1 VLFADGLPTDQDAI
15 MDSAT
20 AALLA
25 EAVGLHRQGMLA
37 EAAERYA
44 QVLRNEPANADVL
57 YALAQIACHQ
67 GRFAEGVDFSQRALA
82 IDPQRARAHNLLGMA
97 LARLGQRE
105 AALASFDAAIACAP
119 ELADAH
125 GNRGDVLAELGR
137 PAEAIAS
144 YDRALRIF
152 PDSIETWCNC
162 GAALYDLGRYVDAL
176 ASYDRAIALKP
187 DFADVH
193 FNRGNALNRLAR
205 YEKAL
210 LAYERALA
218 LRPDHV
224 EALFDRGG
232 ILVKFERHGEA
243 IACYERVL
251 AIAPHHPEAAD
262 ELANCH
268 LLICDWTKT
277 ALFARTFS
285 DRIADSRSVISPFT
299 LLGFPATA
307 ADLLKCSERFVAN
320 KLKKLPKA
328 PPARTADHGGR
339 IRLAYL
345 SADFRHHATAY
356 LVAELFELHDR
367 DRFDVIGI
375 SFGRDDRSE
384 VRARLMRAFDRFHD
398 VASTSNRAVVS
409 LLQELEVD
417 IAVDLKGHT
426 EGARLAILA
435 ARPAPL
441 QVSYL
446 GYPGTMGVDFID
458 YVIADGIVL
467 PVDQQPFYPE
477 KIVHLPDSYQ
487 VNDSKRRIASRVPT
501 RRELG
506 LPDHGFVFC
515 CFNNNWKINAAMFDI
530 WMRLLAAVDGSV
542 LWLFRSN
549 DLAMVNLRAE
559 AKARGIDPAR
569 LVFAPFLDL
578 PDHLA
583 RLKRAEL
590 FLDTLPCNAH
600 TTTSDALWAGLPVLT
615 CIGDTFAGRVAASL
629 LNGVGLPELVTNGLD
644 EYEALALRL
653 ARDRPLLESIR
664 RKLEQNRLSSPLF
677 DTDRF
682 RRHIEAA
689 YATMWEMHRRGES
702 PRSFRVDPI
711 ER

>member
-1 VLFADGLPTDQDAI
+1 

-25 EAVGLHRQGMLA
+25 DAVRLHRQGALA

-44 QVLRNEPANADVL
+44 LVLRNDPANADVL
-57 YALAQIACHQ
+57 YALGQIACHQ
-67 GRFAEGVDFSQRALA
+67 GRFADGVDFSRRALA
-82 IDPQRARAHNLLGMA
+82 ADPQRARAHNLLGMA
-97 LARLGQRE
+97 LVRLGQPQE
-105 AALASFDAAIACAP
+105 ALASFDAAIACTP

-137 PAEAIAS
+137 PAEAVES
-144 YDRALRIF
+144 YDRALRIY
-152 PDSIETWCNC
+152 PDSMENWCNR
-162 GAALYDLGRYVDAL
+162 GAALLDLGRHVDAL
-176 ASYDRAIALKP
+176 ACYDRAIALKP
-187 DFADVH
+187 DFAEAH
-193 FNRGNALNRLAR
+193 FNRGSALNRLAR
-205 YEKAL
+205 YEEAL
-210 LAYERALA
+210 LAYERALT
-218 LRPDHV
+218 LRPDLV

-232 ILVKFERHGEA
+232 ILVRFERHGEA

-251 AIAPHHPEAAD
+251 AIAPHYPEAAE

-268 LLICDWTKT
+268 LLTCDWNKT
-277 ALFARTFS
+277 ARFARDLS
-285 DRIADSRSVISPFT
+285 GRIADGRSVISPFM

-307 ADLLKCSERFVAN
+307 AELLTCTERFVAH
-320 KLKKLPKA
+320 KLQKLPKV
-328 PPARTADHGGR
+328 PRPRTAGHGGK

-356 LVAELFELHDR
+356 LVAGLFELHDR
-367 DRFDVIGI
+367 DRFDVIGM
-375 SFGRDDRSE
+375 SFGPDDRSE
-384 VRARLMRAFDRFHD
+384 VRARLVRGFDRFVD
-398 VASTSNRAVVS
+398 VSSASDREAVK
-409 LLQELEVD
+409 LLHELDVD
-417 IAVDLKGHT
+417 IVVDLKGHT
-426 EGARLAILA
+426 AGARLAILA

-458 YVIADGIVL
+458 YVIADRIVL
-467 PVDQQPFYPE
+467 PLVQQPFYPE

-487 VNDSKRRIASRVPT
+487 INDSKRQIASRIPA

-506 LPDHGFVFC
+506 LPEQAFVFC

-530 WMRLLAAVDGSV
+530 WMRLLRAVDGSV

-549 DLAMVNLRAE
+549 DLATANLRVE
-559 AKARGIDPAR
+559 AKARGVDPAR

-600 TTTSDALWAGLPVLT
+600 TTASDALWAGLPVLT
-615 CIGDTFAGRVAASL
+615 CIGGTFAGRVAASL
-629 LNGVGLPELVTNGLD
+629 LNGAGLPELVTSSLD
-644 EYEALALRL
+644 EYEALALKL
-653 ARDRPLLESIR
+653 ARDPPLLQSIQ
-664 RKLEQNRLSSPLF
+664 RKLEQNRQSCPLF

-702 PRSFRVDPI
+702 PRSFSVDPI
-711 ER
+711 AR